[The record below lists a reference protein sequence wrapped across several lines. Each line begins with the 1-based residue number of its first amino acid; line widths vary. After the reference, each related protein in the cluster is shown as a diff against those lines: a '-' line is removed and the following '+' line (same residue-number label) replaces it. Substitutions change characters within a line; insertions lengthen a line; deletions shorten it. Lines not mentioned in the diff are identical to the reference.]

1 MNRSAILIV
10 AAVALCTL
18 AGCKDKLTS
27 ANYDS
32 ITMDMTLQQV
42 EAILGK
48 GEKQEITGVSISA
61 GGVAS
66 SGSSNSQLT
75 MIWKHNGKEITV
87 TFKDGEAVNKG
98 QYGVQ

>member
-1 MNRSAILIV
+1 MKRSAFLTV
-10 AAVALCTL
+10 AAVAMCTL
-18 AGCKDKLTS
+18 VGCKDKLTS
-27 ANYDS
+27 ANYDAVA
-32 ITMDMTLQQV
+32 TGMTLQQI

-66 SGSSNSQLT
+66 SGSSSSQLI
-75 MIWKHNGKEITV
+75 MVWKENGKEITV
-87 TFKDGEAVNKG
+87 TFKDGKAVTKG